1 MNLWALLG
9 RLTDHLTGGRRKDPS
24 VEELMPEH
32 EVTADVLILRQMSD
46 NPSVS
51 LARLVYTTNP
61 RHSND
66 LVFITR
72 LTHRL
77 YHVMHAAQG
86 RAWMLG
92 SKLC

>member
-51 LARLVYTTNP
+51 LCGSCTQRTPDIPTTWYSSP
-61 RHSND
+61 D
-66 LVFITR
+66 LLIGCI
-72 LTHRL
+72 
-77 YHVMHAAQG
+77 M
-86 RAWMLG
+86 
-92 SKLC
+92 